1 MIIVIN
7 TGFKHSRNK
16 SSSSIFFKE
25 TLKRIAALNAEHHF
39 VLLYEKEAKEVIL
52 SGENIMPVV
61 TRAAGKYPLLWKYWY
76 AIKLPAILKKYKA
89 DLFVSFNG
97 ICSLKANVP
106 QCLLVN
112 DLSFLHYPEQ
122 YKKSALRFYKRN
134 TPLFLKKAEAI
145 ITLSDFVKQDI
156 IRQYKISETKI
167 NAVNSGVGEEYKP
180 LDAET
185 RTAMK
190 KKYTEDKEYFV
201 FKGDSVPGSNVINLL
216 KAFSLFKKRQKT
228 NMKLVLTGEIVK
240 DRSIIKN
247 LSSYKYR
254 NDVVVT
260 YTIDTNELAK
270 ITGAAYG
277 LVHPFLGDGFSSS
290 ILETMRCDVPVIAS
304 TENSMKGI
312 AGEAMLYA
320 DVNKPAD
327 MADKM
332 MLLFKDEKLRREL
345 INKAKTM
352 TREYSWDK
360 TAALVWDSMQKAAE

>member
-190 KKYTEDKEYFV
+190 KKYTEDKEYFDI
-201 FKGDSVPGSNVINLL
+201 KGDSVPVSNVI
-216 KAFSLFKKRQKT
+216 KQQKSFSLYNKRQNTKK
-228 NMKLVLTGEIVK
+228 KL
-240 DRSIIKN
+240 D
-247 LSSYKYR
+247 
-254 NDVVVT
+254 
-260 YTIDTNELAK
+260 
-270 ITGAAYG
+270 ITG
-277 LVHPFLGDGFSSS
+277 
-290 ILETMRCDVPVIAS
+290 
-304 TENSMKGI
+304 
-312 AGEAMLYA
+312 
-320 DVNKPAD
+320 
-327 MADKM
+327 
-332 MLLFKDEKLRREL
+332 
-345 INKAKTM
+345 
-352 TREYSWDK
+352 
-360 TAALVWDSMQKAAE
+360 